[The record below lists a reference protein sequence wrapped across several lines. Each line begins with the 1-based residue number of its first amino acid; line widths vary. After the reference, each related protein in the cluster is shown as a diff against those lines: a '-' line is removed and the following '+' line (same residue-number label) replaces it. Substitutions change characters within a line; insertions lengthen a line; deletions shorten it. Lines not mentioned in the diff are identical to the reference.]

1 MKVGRRHAVVG
12 LSAFAHLALLLALLR
27 VPGEPAPIAEVGG
40 MSVSLYDG
48 KALAPSPALAV
59 PSPPPAPSHSAS
71 DAEPDPPKPTEIIP
85 QYLDIDWP
93 LDDPGAERD
102 PLHDPVALA
111 VAASAGAAGEACQL
125 SLWLQQALQVDPQVQ
140 QALLRI
146 PTPARSVANAI
157 MIWDGAWVDPRAR
170 AAPGFADIR
179 AALIAG
185 IRAAPAACQAEVISG
200 PEFVILG
207 DGLATTILVVGSG
220 QWRWGDML
228 APTLL
233 VTEAGALHARR

>member
-1 MKVGRRHAVVG
+1 
-12 LSAFAHLALLLALLR
+12 
-27 VPGEPAPIAEVGG
+27 

-93 LDDPGAERD
+93 LEDPGAERD
-102 PLHDPVALA
+102 PLHDPIALA